1 MWNYE
6 YAPSASFTLVLSI
19 PIYKAKNWTGLKKIK
34 IQMAQLEDNRINTER
49 QLNMAAQSY
58 SKNMASSIAQIGS
71 NKTAVQQADKAVM
84 ISEKRYEVG
93 RGTILEL
100 NQSEVALTQA
110 ELTYNQ
116 SIYDYLNNRADLDYT
131 LGRETYLK

>member
-1 MWNYE
+1 
-6 YAPSASFTLVLSI
+6 
-19 PIYKAKNWTGLKKIK
+19 
-34 IQMAQLEDNRINTER
+34 
-49 QLNMAAQSY
+49 MAAQSY